1 MSRRSRRSSRGKT
14 IFLTIFAIV
23 AALVV
28 IAAGVG
34 AKLYFDLSGS
44 IKQTY
49 ESVER
54 KNEETKKRQQ
64 PVDLNKKEPFSVL
77 LLGIDTGDL
86 GRTEQGR
93 SDTLMVATVNPND
106 NKTTLVSIPR
116 DTYVDIVGYGT
127 QDKINHAYA
136 FGGAAM
142 SMDTVEKYLDIPI
155 DHYVSINMMGIKELV
170 DALGGVD
177 VNNDLE
183 FESRGEHYDFGPI
196 HLNGDRALTYLRMRY
211 EDPRGDYGRQL
222 RQRAVVEA
230 VVKKVLTLDG
240 VTQYRNILDAM
251 EGNMKTDMN
260 FNDMQKI
267 ALDYRGAF
275 TTIDQLQ
282 MQGDGFMQD
291 GVSYQR
297 VSEDELSSVQNK
309 LKKQLDTK

>member
-1 MSRRSRRSSRGKT
+1 MSRRSRRSSRGKK

-170 DALGGVD
+170 DAVGGVD

-183 FESRGEHYDFGPI
+183 FDLSGNHYAFGPI
-196 HLNGDRALTYLRMRY
+196 HLNGEEVLGYLRMRY
-211 EDPRGDYGRQL
+211 DDPRGDYGRQL

-251 EGNMKTDMN
+251 EGNMKTDMS

-275 TTIDQLQ
+275 TTMDQLQ

-297 VSEDELSSVQNK
+297 VSEDELNSVQNK

>member
-1 MSRRSRRSSRGKT
+1 MSRRSRRSSRGKKV
-14 IFLTIFAIV
+14 FLTIFTIV

-49 ESVER
+49 EAVER
-54 KNEETKKRQQ
+54 KNTETKKRQQ

-106 NKTTLVSIPR
+106 NKTTLVSVPR

-127 QDKINHAYA
+127 KDKINHAYA

-183 FESRGEHYDFGPI
+183 FESRGEHYAFGPI
-196 HLNGDRALTYLRMRY
+196 HLEGERVLTYLRMRY

-267 ALDYRGAF
+267 ALDYRSAF

-297 VSEDELSSVQNK
+297 VSDEELQAVQNK
-309 LKKQLDTK
+309 LKKQLNTK

>member
-1 MSRRSRRSSRGKT
+1 MSRRSRRSSTGKKV
-14 IFLTIFAIV
+14 FLTIFAIV

-93 SDTLMVATVNPND
+93 SDTLMVATVNPTD

-127 QDKINHAYA
+127 KDKINHAYA

-183 FESRGEHYDFGPI
+183 FESRGEHYAFGPI
-196 HLNGDRALTYLRMRY
+196 HLEGERVLTYLRMRY

-267 ALDYRGAF
+267 ALDYRSAF

-297 VSEDELSSVQNK
+297 VSDEELQAVQNK
-309 LKKQLDTK
+309 LKKQLNTK

>member
-1 MSRRSRRSSRGKT
+1 M
-14 IFLTIFAIV
+14 
-23 AALVV
+23 
-28 IAAGVG
+28 
-34 AKLYFDLSGS
+34 
-44 IKQTY
+44 
-49 ESVER
+49 
-54 KNEETKKRQQ
+54 NQ

-170 DALGGVD
+170 DAVGGVD

-183 FESRGEHYDFGPI
+183 FTQDGHQYAFGPI
-196 HLNGDRALTYLRMRY
+196 HLNGEEALGYIRMRY

-222 RQRAVVEA
+222 RQRAIVEA

-240 VTQYRNILDAM
+240 VTQYRNILDAV
-251 EGNMKTDMN
+251 EGNMKTDLSFSN
-260 FNDMQKI
+260 MQKI

-291 GVSYQR
+291 GISYQR
-297 VSEDELSSVQNK
+297 VSENELNSVQNQ

>member
-1 MSRRSRRSSRGKT
+1 MSRRSRRSSRGKKV
-14 IFLTIFAIV
+14 FLTIFAIV

-49 ESVER
+49 EAVER
-54 KNEETKKRQQ
+54 KNTETKKRQQ

-106 NKTTLVSIPR
+106 NKTTLVSVPR

-142 SMDTVEKYLDIPI
+142 SMDTVENYLDIPI

-170 DALGGVD
+170 DAVGGVD
-177 VNNDLE
+177 VNNDLD
-183 FESRGEHYDFGPI
+183 FSISGNHYAFGPI
-196 HLNGDRALTYLRMRY
+196 HLNGEEVLGYLRMRY
-211 EDPRGDYGRQL
+211 DDPRGDYGRQL

-251 EGNMKTDMN
+251 EGNMKTDMS

-267 ALDYRGAF
+267 ALDYRSAF
-275 TTIDQLQ
+275 TAIDQLQ

-297 VSEDELSSVQNK
+297 VSEEELNSVQNQ

>member
-1 MSRRSRRSSRGKT
+1 MSRRSRRSSTGKKV
-14 IFLTIFAIV
+14 FLTIFVIV

-170 DALGGVD
+170 DAVGGVD

-183 FESRGEHYDFGPI
+183 FTQDGHQYAFGPI
-196 HLNGDRALTYLRMRY
+196 HLNGEEALGYIRMRY

-222 RQRAVVEA
+222 RQRAIVEA
-230 VVKKVLTLDG
+230 VVKKVLTLDV
-240 VTQYRNILDAM
+240 VTQYRNI
-251 EGNMKTDMN
+251 
-260 FNDMQKI
+260 
-267 ALDYRGAF
+267 
-275 TTIDQLQ
+275 ID
-282 MQGDGFMQD
+282 
-291 GVSYQR
+291 
-297 VSEDELSSVQNK
+297 
-309 LKKQLDTK
+309 

>member
-1 MSRRSRRSSRGKT
+1 
-14 IFLTIFAIV
+14 
-23 AALVV
+23 
-28 IAAGVG
+28 
-34 AKLYFDLSGS
+34 
-44 IKQTY
+44 
-49 ESVER
+49 
-54 KNEETKKRQQ
+54 
-64 PVDLNKKEPFSVL
+64 
-77 LLGIDTGDL
+77 
-86 GRTEQGR
+86 
-93 SDTLMVATVNPND
+93 MVATVNPND

-170 DALGGVD
+170 DAVGGVD

-183 FESRGEHYDFGPI
+183 FTQDGHQYAFGPI
-196 HLNGDRALTYLRMRY
+196 HLNGEEALGYIRMRY

-222 RQRAVVEA
+222 RQRAIVEA

-240 VTQYRNILDAM
+240 VTQYRNILDAV
-251 EGNMKTDMN
+251 EGNMKTDLSFSN
-260 FNDMQKI
+260 MQKI

-291 GVSYQR
+291 GISYQR
-297 VSEDELSSVQNK
+297 VSENELNSVQNQ

>member
-1 MSRRSRRSSRGKT
+1 MSRRSRRSSTGKKV
-14 IFLTIFAIV
+14 FLTIFVIV

-170 DALGGVD
+170 DAVGGVD

-183 FESRGEHYDFGPI
+183 FTQDGHQYAFGPI
-196 HLNGDRALTYLRMRY
+196 HLNGEEALGYIRMRY

-222 RQRAVVEA
+222 RQRAIVEA

-240 VTQYRNILDAM
+240 VTQYRNILDAV
-251 EGNMKTDMN
+251 EGNMKTDLSFSN
-260 FNDMQKI
+260 MQKI

-291 GVSYQR
+291 GISYQR
-297 VSEDELSSVQNK
+297 VSENELNSVQNQ

>member
-1 MSRRSRRSSRGKT
+1 MSRRSRRSSRGKKV
-14 IFLTIFAIV
+14 FLTIFAIV

-49 ESVER
+49 EAVER
-54 KNEETKKRQQ
+54 KNTETKKRQQ

-106 NKTTLVSIPR
+106 NKTTLVSVPR

-127 QDKINHAYA
+127 KDKINHAYA

-183 FESRGEHYDFGPI
+183 FESRGEHYAFGPI
-196 HLNGDRALTYLRMRY
+196 HLEGERVLTYLRMRY

-267 ALDYRGAF
+267 ALDYRSAF

-297 VSEDELSSVQNK
+297 VSDEELQAVQNK
-309 LKKQLDTK
+309 LKKQLNTK

>member
-1 MSRRSRRSSRGKT
+1 MSRRSRRSSRGKKV
-14 IFLTIFAIV
+14 FLTIFAIV

-49 ESVER
+49 EAVER
-54 KNEETKKRQQ
+54 KNTETKKRQQ

-170 DALGGVD
+170 DAVGGVD

-183 FESRGEHYDFGPI
+183 FTYEGQNYAFGPI
-196 HLNGDRALTYLRMRY
+196 HLNGEEALGYIRMRY

-240 VTQYRNILDAM
+240 VTQYRTILDAM